1 MRSMDDFADEFARLS
16 RALDGALALVK
27 EQTHALAHAEEA
39 YRKRKSQAWV
49 ECPTDDPGVK
59 AGEREWTAARREA
72 WVNAKTAELRRDRDI
87 AEGMV
92 RAGLEA
98 VKSRRTQISA
108 LQSLLGAHREELAFE
123 RTVPQGAG

>member
-1 MRSMDDFADEFARLS
+1 MQTSSEFAEEFERLG
-16 RALDGALALVK
+16 RLLDGALALVK
-27 EQTHALAHAEEA
+27 DQVHALAHAEES
-39 YRKRKSQAWV
+39 YRKRKSDAWV

-59 AGEREWTAARREA
+59 SGEREWTAARREA

-87 AEGMV
+87 ADGMV

-108 LQSLLGAHREELAFE
+108 LQSLLGAHREELQYE
-123 RTVPQGAG
+123 RTVPRGA